1 MHEAAGALSP
11 LVCVTVL
18 VPTAVEERVVDW
30 LLTHPDWRIEF
41 SAHPV
46 AARGPFVRLALNEE
60 QVQGYAQR
68 VELKLIVER
77 SQLDALVGQIKTL
90 LPGIDGGFWVLP
102 IERLEG
108 FSSATGGPGGP
119 Q

>member
-1 MHEAAGALSP
+1 MRDAASGSTP
-11 LVCVTVL
+11 RVCLTIL
-18 VPTAVEERVVDW
+18 VPSAIEERVVDW

-41 SAHPV
+41 SAHLV

-60 QVQGYAQR
+60 QVQGYARR

-77 SQLDALVGQIKTL
+77 FRLDALVGQIKAL

-102 IERLEG
+102 VEHFEG
-108 FSSATGGPGGP
+108 FSSATSGSERR